1 MQVVRLV
8 IRVQLEAA
16 LSLRPD
22 VEMAWGTFGEA
33 MLRVVFGGML
43 KLLHVKPAMGAG
55 AAPPVSG
62 VE

>member
-33 MLRVVFGGML
+33 MLWVVFGGM
-43 KLLHVKPAMGAG
+43 LLHVKPAMGAG